1 MPNTPGDNA
10 RNKLLELER
19 RRQLAVVSEFE
30 KIQTRL
36 ESEINDLLKVIEKER
51 RIDGNASPASLFQK
65 ARLGQLLDQVTA
77 EIKDASARL
86 AGLTESAQNS
96 AIDVA
101 ENAAAQYPQ
110 LKADLVTFDAGAT
123 RSLVGLAGNGQPLA
137 VHFAKL
143 AAPARQAMFD
153 ALFFGVAAGVPNQAI
168 AREVKDA
175 IGGTTA
181 QAMTIVRTET
191 NRSYR
196 EATREFYTAAPSVV
210 GWRWLAALDLNCC
223 PICWSQHGRIFKTK
237 TKFGTHPNCLLP
249 GTIVNS
255 PRTLAATKRRYSGQ
269 VVEIITAFGRRLA
282 VTANHP
288 ILTPAGWA
296 PAQFLNQGGDIVGT
310 FDGKRAMSVVNP
322 HKDNKPTRI
331 QQIFKAFDESGGVSA
346 RHMEVTAEDFHGDG
360 SGGNVDIIFPDGLLP
375 DGFNPAFNQPGIE
388 DSFVNRFDAGVN
400 FSRLCPVHQFTF
412 GAGRS
417 AHCFMGRGDIAG
429 MFGGGPA
436 VHHQTVG
443 VGFPANIDAGGF
455 QDSPNDV
462 SRMSDLLGKGIFG
475 PAGNVEFYN
484 QLFIDRIISLRHS
497 YYEGNV
503 YNVETSA
510 GFYAANG
517 IINHNCRCTMVPV
530 FKNDAK
536 QPTGPELFA
545 KLNEAQQ
552 RTIVGPR
559 RLDLYRQGAELSD
572 FIETNKSAFG
582 IGRQMKPIV
591 RTTFKPD
598 PRELIPASVER
609 LPAPKPVLPVVD
621 RTTPKPA
628 LKPDKILPK

>member
-1 MPNTPGDNA
+1 MPTNSPGDNA

-30 KIQTRL
+30 KIQNRL
-36 ESEINDLLKVIEKER
+36 ESEINDLLKIIEKER

-77 EIKDASARL
+77 EIKAASARL

-101 ENAAAQYPQ
+101 GTQAAKYPQ
-110 LKADLVTFDAGAT
+110 LQADLVTFDAGAT

-196 EATREFYTAAPSVV
+196 EATREFYTAAPSVI
-210 GWRWLAALDLNCC
+210 GWRWLAALDLNTC
-223 PICWSQHGRIFKTK
+223 PICWGLHGRIFKTK
-237 TKFGTHPNCLLP
+237 TKFGTHPC
-249 GTIVNS
+249 
-255 PRTLAATKRRYSGQ
+255 
-269 VVEIITAFGRRLA
+269 
-282 VTANHP
+282 
-288 ILTPAGWA
+288 
-296 PAQFLNQGGDIVGT
+296 
-310 FDGKRAMSVVNP
+310 
-322 HKDNKPTRI
+322 
-331 QQIFKAFDESGGVSA
+331 
-346 RHMEVTAEDFHGDG
+346 
-360 SGGNVDIIFPDGLLP
+360 
-375 DGFNPAFNQPGIE
+375 
-388 DSFVNRFDAGVN
+388 
-400 FSRLCPVHQFTF
+400 
-412 GAGRS
+412 
-417 AHCFMGRGDIAG
+417 
-429 MFGGGPA
+429 
-436 VHHQTVG
+436 
-443 VGFPANIDAGGF
+443 
-455 QDSPNDV
+455 
-462 SRMSDLLGKGIFG
+462 
-475 PAGNVEFYN
+475 
-484 QLFIDRIISLRHS
+484 
-497 YYEGNV
+497 
-503 YNVETSA
+503 
-510 GFYAANG
+510 
-517 IINHNCRCTMVPV
+517 CRCTMVPV

-536 QPTGPELFA
+536 QPTGPELFVR
-545 KLNEAQQ
+545 LNDAQQ

-591 RTTFKPD
+591 RTTFKPA

-609 LPAPKPVLPVVD
+609 LPAPKPVLPVAD

-628 LKPDKILPK
+628 LKP